1 MCVVAYGVVCLLYI
15 HKTLQHTTN
24 ILKLC
29 NIQVAMDEAGV
40 VREDLTGEETVEE
53 REMTQ
58 SVGIFYMLY
67 ESKEA
72 AGYTIFNSNGFFNF
86 LLSPPFDM

>member
-1 MCVVAYGVVCLLYI
+1 MCVVAYGVVCLLCI

-24 ILKLC
+24 ILKPC

-58 SVGIFYMLY
+58 RVGIFYMLY

>member
-1 MCVVAYGVVCLLYI
+1 MCVVAYGVVCLLCI